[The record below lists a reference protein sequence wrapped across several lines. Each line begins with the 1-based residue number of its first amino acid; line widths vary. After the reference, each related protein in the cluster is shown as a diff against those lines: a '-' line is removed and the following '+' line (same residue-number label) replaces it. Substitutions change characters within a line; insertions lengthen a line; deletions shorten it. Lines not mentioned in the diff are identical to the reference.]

1 LFAVH
6 KGRSANYT
14 AFFLLP
20 RRGGLLK
27 APSALGGTVN
37 TYDPNLHEQQRK
49 LEAIEARLAGHE
61 KTARLS
67 LLWLSALGFVVL
79 ALLGYVIARL

>member
-1 LFAVH
+1 M
-6 KGRSANYT
+6 
-14 AFFLLP
+14 
-20 RRGGLLK
+20 
-27 APSALGGTVN
+27 N

-61 KTARLS
+61 KMARLG
-67 LLWLSALGFVVL
+67 LLWLSTLSFVVL

>member
-1 LFAVH
+1 MRLSFSFRSTREAA
-6 KGRSANYT
+6 KGASA
-14 AFFLLP
+14 P
-20 RRGGLLK
+20 
-27 APSALGGTVN
+27 GGTVN

-49 LEAIEARLAGHE
+49 LDAIEARLAGHE

-67 LLWLSALGFVVL
+67 LLWLSTLGFVVL